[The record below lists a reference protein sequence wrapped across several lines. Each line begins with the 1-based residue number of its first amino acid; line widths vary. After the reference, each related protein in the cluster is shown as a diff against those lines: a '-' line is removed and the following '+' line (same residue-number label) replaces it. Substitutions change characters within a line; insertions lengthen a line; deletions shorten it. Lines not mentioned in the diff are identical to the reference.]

1 MPTIMAD
8 HDVEGHLEVLLR
20 IWLSPDWRE
29 SWADVSCNIES
40 FERLG
45 IGEDASDMEI
55 WLSCQRRAIVLITG
69 NRNAQGDDSLERTI
83 RRNLE
88 PHHLPVF
95 TISDPNRLMR
105 DGDYAED
112 VAVSLIEHL
121 ERLDSLRGAGR
132 LYLP

>member
-8 HDVEGHLEVLLR
+8 HDVEGHLAVLLR
-20 IWLSPDWRE
+20 LWLSPDWKE
-29 SWADVSCNIES
+29 SWAAVSCDVKSFDQVGIE
-40 FERLG
+40 R
-45 IGEDASDMEI
+45 DASDAEI
-55 WLSCQRRAIVLITG
+55 WHICQDRGIVLITG
-69 NRNAQGDDSLERTI
+69 NRNAQGNESLELTI
-83 RRNLE
+83 RRHLA

-105 DGDYAED
+105 DRDYAEH
-112 VAVSLIEHL
+112 VAARLIEHL